1 MLLTN
6 WLLIDDTTSS
16 QPPLKR
22 QSKPMKTGVA
32 HSENFPVASW
42 LCPPHLRPV
51 IGAIYWF
58 ARTADDLADEG
69 VAPAAER
76 LADLTAYRQQLVAAA
91 QAVPAWQPDARWAGV
106 FAPLAQHIKA
116 HTLPVALLHDLLSA
130 FEQDVTRTA
139 AGAWYRTHDELLAY
153 CTLSANPVG
162 RLLLHLYGVTDPQR
176 LAESDCICSALQ
188 LINFWQ
194 DLSVDLPRQRHYLP
208 LAELARFGLTPT
220 DVMPDAS
227 QLTASGDGRK
237 AHGFTP
243 GHPQVASSSPEGLAK
258 RNGPGG
264 ALTPS
269 TQGTLQQK
277 SDLIAHLS
285 NQAISMMQKGQSL
298 PLHIP
303 GRAGWELRLVVQG
316 GLGIAR
322 QVSALQQAC
331 LHTRPQLRA
340 WNVPAL
346 LWRAW
351 RMG

>member
-1 MLLTN
+1 
-6 WLLIDDTTSS
+6 
-16 QPPLKR
+16 
-22 QSKPMKTGVA
+22 MKTGVA

-42 LCPPHLRPV
+42 LCPPALRPV

-69 VAPAAER
+69 TAPAHER
-76 LADLTAYRQQLVAAA
+76 LADLAAYRLQLVAAA
-91 QAVPAWQPDARWAGV
+91 QAGPDWQPDARWAWV
-106 FAPLAQHIKA
+106 FAPLAQHIRA
-116 HTLPVALLHDLLSA
+116 HALPVALLHDLLSA

-139 AGAWYRTHDELLAY
+139 AGQWYDTHDELLAY

-208 LAELARFGLTPT
+208 LTELARFDLAPA
-220 DVMPDAS
+220 DVMP
-227 QLTASGDGRK
+227 
-237 AHGFTP
+237 
-243 GHPQVASSSPEGLAK
+243 
-258 RNGPGG
+258 G
-264 ALTPS
+264 ALSGPRS
-269 TQGTLQQK
+269 PASECLDARPVNNMAVQAVAPDRNTQQNK
-277 SDLIAHLS
+277 SLLIAHLS
-285 NQAISMMQKGQSL
+285 KEASVMMQKGESL

-316 GLGIAR
+316 GLAIAR
-322 QVSALQQAC
+322 KVSTLQHAC
-331 LHTRPQLRA
+331 LHTRPKLGA
-340 WNVPAL
+340 SDVPAL

>member
-1 MLLTN
+1 
-6 WLLIDDTTSS
+6 
-16 QPPLKR
+16 
-22 QSKPMKTGVA
+22 MKTGVA

-42 LCPPHLRPV
+42 LCPPRLRPV

-69 VAPAAER
+69 VAPATER
-76 LADLTAYRQQLVAAA
+76 LADLAAYRQQLVAAS
-91 QAVPAWQPDARWAGV
+91 QAGPDWQPDARWAQV
-106 FAPLAQHIKA
+106 FAPLARHIKA
-116 HTLPVALLHDLLSA
+116 HALPVALLHDLLSA

-139 AGAWYRTHDELLAY
+139 AGQWYSTHDELLAY

-208 LAELARFGLTPT
+208 LAELARFGLTPA
-220 DVMPDAS
+220 DVVPAPNGTSAS
-227 QLTASGDGRK
+227 QHTASEDERK
-237 AHGFTP
+237 AQETTP
-243 GHPQVASSSPEGLAK
+243 GHSQVFQVFSSPSGGLAQ
-258 RNGPGG
+258 RDRSGG
-264 ALTPS
+264 APNLAA
-269 TQGTLQQK
+269 QGTLQQI
-277 SDLIAHLS
+277 SNLIVHLS
-285 NQAISMMQKGQSL
+285 QQASGMMQKGQQL

-322 QVSALQQAC
+322 QVSTLQQAC
-331 LHTRPQLRA
+331 LHTRPQLGA
-340 WNVPAL
+340 WDVPTL

>member
-1 MLLTN
+1 
-6 WLLIDDTTSS
+6 
-16 QPPLKR
+16 
-22 QSKPMKTGVA
+22 MKTGVA

-42 LCPPHLRPV
+42 LCPPALRPV

-69 VAPAAER
+69 NASAAER
-76 LADLTAYRQQLVAAA
+76 LADLAVYRQQLVAAS
-91 QAVPAWQPDARWAGV
+91 QATPDWQPDARWAQV
-106 FAPLAQHIKA
+106 FVPLAQHIRA
-116 HTLPVALLHDLLSA
+116 HALPVAPLHDLLSA

-139 AGAWYRTHDELLAY
+139 AGHWYTTHDELLAY

-208 LAELARFGLTPT
+208 LAELARFGLTPA
-220 DVMPDAS
+220 DVVPA
-227 QLTASGDGRK
+227 
-237 AHGFTP
+237 AHGHTA
-243 GHPQVASSSPEGLAK
+243 GHPATSAMDTAAAHFVQQQT
-258 RNGPGG
+258 R
-264 ALTPS
+264 
-269 TQGTLQQK
+269 LQQK
-277 SDLIAHLS
+277 SDLIVNLS
-285 NQAISMMQKGQSL
+285 NQASAMMQKGQNL

-303 GRAGWELRLVVQG
+303 GRAGWEFRLVVQG
-316 GLGIAR
+316 GLAIAQ
-322 QVSALQQAC
+322 QVSRLQHAC
-331 LHTRPQLRA
+331 LHTRPKLRT
-340 WNVPAL
+340 WHVPAL